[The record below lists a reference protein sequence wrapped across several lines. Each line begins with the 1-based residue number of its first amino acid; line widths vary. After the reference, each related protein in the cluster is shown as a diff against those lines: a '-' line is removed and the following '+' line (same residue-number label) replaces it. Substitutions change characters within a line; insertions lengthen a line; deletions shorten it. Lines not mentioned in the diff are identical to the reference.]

1 MDVFFILSV
10 CFPSVPD
17 LAAASSF
24 FFVLI
29 LELEENF
36 SVRFC
41 RSQRTH
47 LLMWLFQ

>member
-24 FFVLI
+24 FCTYTGTGGELFSKVL
-29 LELEENF
+29 
-36 SVRFC
+36 
-41 RSQRTH
+41 
-47 LLMWLFQ
+47 